1 MVVSACAVYPYQR
14 SAISKPAL
22 DPPAITVRLRC
33 LETSCAYPYPLFL
46 HKRLED
52 IENKGMGGAKES
64 KETKRDTQE
73 SGEQASAAYGEE
85 NWQRGQ

>member
-1 MVVSACAVYPYQR
+1 
-14 SAISKPAL
+14 
-22 DPPAITVRLRC
+22 
-33 LETSCAYPYPLFL
+33 L